1 MVLGIGIDLVDVER
15 FREKLTDE
23 LIEELFLPSETDYC
37 RSQIR
42 YWENFAARFAAKEA
56 AFKALGHGLSSGL
69 RFREVEVQR
78 DMKTGAVFLNLHG
91 SALRAMRQNG
101 VSRLLVSL
109 SHTRKSAIAMVIAE
123 GPEKV

>member
-1 MVLGIGIDLVDVER
+1 MVVGIGIDLVDMER
-15 FREKLTDE
+15 FREKLNQE
-23 LIEELFLPSETDYC
+23 LIEEIYLPSETDYC

-69 RFREVEVQR
+69 RFREVEVKR
-78 DMKTGAVFLNLHG
+78 DPKTGAVFLDLHG
-91 SALRAMRQNG
+91 LALKTMQQNG
-101 VSRLLVSL
+101 ITKLLVSL
-109 SHTRKSAIAMVIAE
+109 SHTRKSAIALVIAE